1 YYSVNTGS
9 GWSEPA
15 PVNEHP
21 AVDDYPDLAVD
32 GEGRVWCVWESNRDE
47 HPGIW
52 ASYTPFT
59 GVEEPVTHQLP
70 SFKVEPHIGE
80 TFNFYV
86 LSQVIPGKLEI
97 YDAAGRMMRQL
108 QVGASQKAFWDGRD
122 QEGKALPNGVYFVRC
137 AQSWHLPSCR
147 LVLVR

>member
-32 GEGRVWCVWESNRDE
+32 GEGRVWCVWGSTRGGEA
-47 HPGIW
+47 GIW

-59 GVEEPVTHQLP
+59 GVEEEPVTHQP
-70 SFKVEPHIGE
+70 PTFSIDRAVGRH
-80 TFNFYV
+80 FNFYV
-86 LSQVIPGKLEI
+86 PSQVIPGKLEI
-97 YDAAGRMMRQL
+97 YDACGRLVRQL
-108 QVGASQKAFWDGRD
+108 AVDNQTLFWNGTEDA
-122 QEGKALPNGVYFVRC
+122 GKRLSPGVYFVRFSMKTG
-137 AQSWHLPSCR
+137 ATEKIILTR
-147 LVLVR
+147 